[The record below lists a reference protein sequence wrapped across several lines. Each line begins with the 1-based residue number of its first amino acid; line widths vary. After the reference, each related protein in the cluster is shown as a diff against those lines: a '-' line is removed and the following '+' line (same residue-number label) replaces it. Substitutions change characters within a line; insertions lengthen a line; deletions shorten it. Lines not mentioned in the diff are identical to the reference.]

1 MLFFFQLDCFEHFGI
16 STGKSNAT
24 QQTARFWKFLIEAH
38 AAFFDFAFA
47 SFSLLIDIASGYW
60 AVYCVQKLDDSTS
73 NCFTPHERHLLDPVA
88 GKRVV
93 VRGHQKEHV
102 ISNTIDSEKH
112 RHYAHCSEN

>member
-1 MLFFFQLDCFEHFGI
+1 
-16 STGKSNAT
+16 
-24 QQTARFWKFLIEAH
+24 
-38 AAFFDFAFA
+38 
-47 SFSLLIDIASGYW
+47 
-60 AVYCVQKLDDSTS
+60 
-73 NCFTPHERHLLDPVA
+73 VA